1 MTHTVVAARLECVS
15 SRFMQPTISCTRHSG
30 RTRGVRLRAMRMLA
44 CSTQP
49 RAPKRGT
56 AREGQ
61 GASGGKGYAQ
71 PSGPYAMLSTPI
83 CEGEPVGV
91 GHCGPRT
98 RAARPP
104 RAAAARARAR
114 APAAGR
120 PAARSRARAA
130 PRPARPA
137 RPARTA
143 ARPPPA
149 RPRGAARPRPHPG
162 RTARAGSRAGPR
174 AGPAAAAGRP
184 ASGAAPGSCLRW
196 RPREPRQAR
205 RQCPVRDGVGLAPG
219 VRRGAGVLSAPA
231 SRHPQRRAR
240 RACSACADKG
250 PRMLPQHENDGQ
262 DCLHIFKS
270 MTRVRS
276 QREAGAPLA
285 AGRAARARPGP
296 AASGAWSGKAGG
308 GPLRAVPA
316 C

>member
-149 RPRGAARPRPHPG
+149 RLRGAARPRPRPG

-174 AGPAAAAGRP
+174 VAPARAAARP
-184 ASGAAPGSCLRW
+184 ASGAAPLSCSRW
-196 RPREPRQAR
+196 RWPRAPRQAR
-205 RQCPVRDGVGLAPG
+205 RRCPVRDGVGLAPR

-231 SRHPQRRAR
+231 SRPPPRVGRGARVLRALTR
-240 RACSACADKG
+240 NPACCRSV
-250 PRMLPQHENDGQ
+250 R
-262 DCLHIFKS
+262 
-270 MTRVRS
+270 TRVRTEYMYLN
-276 QREAGAPLA
+276 Q
-285 AGRAARARPGP
+285 
-296 AASGAWSGKAGG
+296 
-308 GPLRAVPA
+308 
-316 C
+316 